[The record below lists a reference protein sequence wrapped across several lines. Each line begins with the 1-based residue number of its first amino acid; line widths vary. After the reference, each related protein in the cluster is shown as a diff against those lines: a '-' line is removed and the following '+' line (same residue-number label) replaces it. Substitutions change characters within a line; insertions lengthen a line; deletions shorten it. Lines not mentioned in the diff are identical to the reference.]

1 VSGRFNGYV
10 FMKSIL
16 FLFSHSSGLRLGA
29 LLALVAPPSVIAS
42 PSGAKASDHE
52 TVNLE
57 HVVVTALPFQR
68 SQTDI
73 AAATAVLG
81 GRQLTL
87 RRQGTLGETLSGEL
101 GMSSTAFGPGA
112 GRPII
117 RGLGGDRIRLLENGV
132 GTMDASVVSPDHA
145 VSVEPFLV
153 DRVEIVRG
161 PASLLYGSSAVGGVV
176 NVISH
181 RIEREVPESRVSGTS
196 EFRLGSGANERE
208 TGGWVDVAL
217 TRTADQALIL
227 HLDAFRRT
235 AGDLEIPGFA
245 ESEALRA
252 EEAEEAEEAGVEP
265 PDEIAGVIPN
275 TAVEAKGGAAGLSW
289 VSPTLRVGL
298 VRSGFETFYGIPA
311 GAHAHHGHE
320 EHDEEHEEEEHAE
333 EEHGEEDVRI
343 DLRQRRWDL
352 QGDWSGGKGLITGLR
367 FKWGQADY
375 RHVELEGDEVG
386 TTFQNE
392 AYEFRVEALHAPLAG
407 FEGAWGAQ
415 ASRSDFT
422 AEGAEAFLPPTVTEQ
437 RALFLFEEYKAGAVT
452 AQAGVRLENQRV
464 RNEDTKR
471 KRNDDALSASVGLIW
486 PWSTDNSLALSL
498 SRTERAPN
506 AQELFADGAHA
517 GTQTYEIGDPNL
529 DAETSNGIEL
539 SLRRREGFVTG
550 VASVYLN
557 RFQGYI
563 DEVATGEEKDE
574 LPVYRFTQ
582 SKAEFRGAELE
593 AIFHLHEGQKHRLD
607 FRLAGDLTR
616 AEGRGG
622 APLPRIPAAK
632 ALAGLDWSAGGLAAG
647 ASVQRVA
654 RQGRVTD
661 QETPTAGY
669 TWIEAYAMYRAT
681 VGATTLDLFVSGRNL
696 ADEEARMHTSFLKDV
711 APRVGRSWTAGV
723 RLAF

>member
-1 VSGRFNGYV
+1 VSGRSNGHV
-10 FMKSIL
+10 FMKIFP
-16 FLFSHSSGLRLGA
+16 FLFSPSSGLRLGA
-29 LLALVAPPSVIAS
+29 LLALGAPPSVIAS
-42 PSGAKASDHE
+42 PSGAHAADHE

-57 HVVVTALPFQR
+57 HIVVTALPFQR
-68 SQTDI
+68 SQ
-73 AAATAVLG
+73 AEVAVATAVLG

-153 DRVEIVRG
+153 DRVEMVRG

-181 RIEREVPESRVSGTS
+181 RIEREVPESRVSGTT
-196 EFRLGSGANERE
+196 ELRLGSGANERE
-208 TGGWVDVAL
+208 SGGWVDVAL
-217 TRTADQALIL
+217 VRTSDRALIL
-227 HLDAFRRT
+227 HLDGFRRT

-245 ESEALRA
+245 ESAALRA
-252 EEAEEAEEAGVEP
+252 EEAEEAKEAGVAP
-265 PDEIAGVIPN
+265 PEEIAGVIPN

-320 EHDEEHEEEEHAE
+320 EHDEEHAEGEHD
-333 EEHGEEDVRI
+333 EEDVRI

-375 RHVELEGDEVG
+375 RHVELEGDAVG
-386 TTFQNE
+386 TTFRN
-392 AYEFRVEALHAPLAG
+392 AGHEFRIEALHAPLAG
-407 FEGAWGAQ
+407 LEGAWGAQ
-415 ASRSDFT
+415 ASRQEFT
-422 AEGAEAFLPPTVTEQ
+422 AEGAEAFLPPAVTEQ
-437 RALFLFEEYKAGAVT
+437 RALFLFEEYKAGSVT
-452 AQAGVRLENQRV
+452 AQAGIRFENQRV
-464 RNEDTKR
+464 RNEETKA
-471 KRNDDALSASVGLIW
+471 KRRDEALSASAGVIW
-486 PWSTDNSLALSL
+486 TLSPENSLALSL

-517 GTQTYEIGDPNL
+517 GTQTYEIGDPDL
-529 DAETSNGIEL
+529 DAEISNGIEL

-557 RFQGYI
+557 RFQGFI

-582 SKAEFRGAELE
+582 AKAEFRGAELE
-593 AIFHLHEGQKHRLD
+593 AIFHLHEGQTHRLD
-607 FRLAGDLTR
+607 LRLAGDLIH

-632 ALAGLDWSAGGLAAG
+632 ALAGLDWSAGALAVG

-654 RQGRVTD
+654 RQGRVTER
-661 QETPTAGY
+661 ETPTPAY
-669 TWIEAYAMYRAT
+669 DWIEAYAMYRAD
-681 VGATTLDLFVSGRNL
+681 VGSTTLDLFVSGRNL
-696 ADEEARMHTSFLKDV
+696 ANEEARVHTSFLKDV